1 MGQRWLHC
9 DLINSSCE
17 SGKSFRPKLL
27 LDVAVLYTQLPTISN
42 SQFGSHLMKGSQC
55 LEAINDFPSINHD
68 QTWSNVSLVWRM
80 QVRVFYRR
88 QPRAHTKRR
97 ERETDEREEAESAMP
112 PYLNWLVDT
121 IWRLYTTRLSFDR
134 KELAL
139 NLRSIYCTYRQE
151 RSKWDDDYMERWR
164 QTKEGESKIKS
175 TYSIRLFFEVMG
187 SSSHLLCPRIVY
199 VRVSVSSAYLARERI
214 PHHTLTQSH
223 PCRLVR

>member
-9 DLINSSCE
+9 DLINPSCE

-27 LDVAVLYTQLPTISN
+27 LDVTMLYTQLPTISN

-97 ERETDEREEAESAMP
+97 ERDRWERRSGIRYAAIFELISWHYMATIYYTSFLRPQGAGVESTE
-112 PYLNWLVDT
+112 Y
-121 IWRLYTTRLSFDR
+121 ILYV
-134 KELAL
+134 
-139 NLRSIYCTYRQE
+139 YRQE
-151 RSKWDDDYMERWR
+151 KSKWDDDYMKRWR

-214 PHHTLTQSH
+214 LHHTLTQSH